1 MPDVFQCTAFKKHTS
16 YLLSEN
22 QEKSEF
28 SKMFMYLP
36 STLDRKEDIQQ
47 YNDNIH
53 LHPIDVSYEQL
64 KVQNGNQDFDPSQLD
79 DSSLR
84 KNLTPIFYNFMKEAA
99 GVSNHNLVRNSNGYM
114 SKGDKVDS
122 TVEFSWTDNSYEEAQ
137 QQFQLGY

>member
-1 MPDVFQCTAFKKHTS
+1 MDTS

-47 YNDNIH
+47 CNDNIH

-79 DSSLR
+79 DRSLR
-84 KNLTPIFYNFMKEAA
+84 KNLTLIFYNFMKDAA
-99 GVSNHNLVRNSNGYM
+99 EVSNHNLVRNSDAYM
-114 SKGDKVDS
+114 SKGGKIDS
-122 TVEFSWTDNSYEEAQ
+122 TVEFS
-137 QQFQLGY
+137 